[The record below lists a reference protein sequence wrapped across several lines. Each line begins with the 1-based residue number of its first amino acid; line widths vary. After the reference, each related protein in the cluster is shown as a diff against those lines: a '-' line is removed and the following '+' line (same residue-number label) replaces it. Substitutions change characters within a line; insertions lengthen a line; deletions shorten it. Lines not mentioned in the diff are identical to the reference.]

1 MVFPVILWTDINAIK
16 AGNQTNLLGYNIL
29 HRINSLMC
37 IVTNLTIL
45 LGKDGKESWV
55 TCIQK
60 VFQKGW
66 SEANFSIILQC

>member
-16 AGNQTNLLGYNIL
+16 AGNLLGYYIL

-45 LGKDGKESWV
+45 LGKDDKESWV